1 MAKNMWEIRTDNTY
15 ARKLLEPSQV
25 ASLTSR
31 GFMLTPFIGNDKKEI
46 PTTIISKSEK
56 PESKPHGT
64 GRAVNYARSEVLS
77 NMGKI
82 RPELIARKHTRRS
95 IS

>member
-1 MAKNMWEIRTDNTY
+1 MWEIRTANTY

-25 ASLTSR
+25 ASLTAR
-31 GFMLTPFIGNDKKEI
+31 GFELTPFVGNDKKEI
-46 PTTIISKSEK
+46 PTTTISQSGHV
-56 PESKPHGT
+56 PSKPHGT
-64 GRAVNYARSEVLS
+64 GRAVNYARTEVLS

-82 RPELIARKHTRRS
+82 RPELISRKHTRRS